1 MAKRIKDKRKRLFK
15 TVVKTAEDMAIH
27 FKLVRN
33 FPDIKKR
40 LNYLKTITE
49 ELLKLTDPILEAGRF
64 PELE

>member
-1 MAKRIKDKRKRLFK
+1 MAKRIKDNRKRIFK
-15 TVVKTAEDMAIH
+15 TITKTAEDMMIH
-27 FKLVRN
+27 LKLVRN